1 VVFNLLQQ
9 LEALGLNLPAVMQ
22 QLGVQTPPPNSPA
35 RRPPEPSPPPRPDS
49 LDRRWQGR
57 GLGGSRVRGFEIRV

>member
-22 QLGVQTPPPNSPA
+22 QLGVQTPPPNSPV
-35 RRPPEPSPPPRPDS
+35 RRPLEPSPPPSP
-49 LDRRWQGR
+49 
-57 GLGGSRVRGFEIRV
+57 

>member
-22 QLGVQTPPPNSPA
+22 QLGVP
-35 RRPPEPSPPPRPDS
+35 
-49 LDRRWQGR
+49 QGR
-57 GLGGSRVRGFEIRV
+57 GGTATSPPAETETPTKREKPRA